1 MPNPNLIVQRYLTQP
16 NLQAALNLIARALLA
31 YIFIVSGWGKLFA
44 MEPTLQYMASQG
56 VPSFFYPLVVLLELG
71 GGLAILFGF
80 QTRGVALV
88 FVVFNLASA
97 CIFHGT
103 PDQATAF
110 MKNISM
116 AGGFLVL
123 ALQGAQRFSLDH
135 ALEHK
140 SRS

>member
-1 MPNPNLIVQRYLTQP
+1 MPNPNLILQRYLTQP

-56 VPSFFYPLVVLLELG
+56 VPSFYPLVVLLELG

-97 CIFHGT
+97 FIFHGT

-135 ALEHK
+135 VLEHK
-140 SRS
+140 SHS